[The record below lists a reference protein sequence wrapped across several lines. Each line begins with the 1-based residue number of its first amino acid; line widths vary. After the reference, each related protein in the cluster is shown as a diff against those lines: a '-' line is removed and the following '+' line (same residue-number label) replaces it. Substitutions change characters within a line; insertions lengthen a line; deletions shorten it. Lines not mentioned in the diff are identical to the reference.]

1 MKQSN
6 DDDDQPFE
14 GESMNAQAMNHDDD
28 MPSEIDFS
36 KGVRGKF
43 YSPNAVFHVPLY
55 LDVQVQTY
63 LSERA
68 RAKGIDLTHLVND
81 LLRKDIELIEAAS

>member
-1 MKQSN
+1 
-6 DDDDQPFE
+6 
-14 GESMNAQAMNHDDD
+14 MNAQEMNHDDD

-36 KGVRGKF
+36 KGARGKF
-43 YSPNAVFHVPLY
+43 YSPNAVFHIPLY
-55 LDVQVQTY
+55 LDIKVQTY

>member
-1 MKQSN
+1 
-6 DDDDQPFE
+6 
-14 GESMNAQAMNHDDD
+14 MNTQATSHDNNHDDD
-28 MPSEIDFS
+28 MPTEIDFS

-43 YSPNAVFHVPLY
+43 YSSNAVFQIPLY
-55 LDVQVQTY
+55 LDVQVQSY

-68 RAKGIDLTHLVND
+68 RAKGIDLAHLVND